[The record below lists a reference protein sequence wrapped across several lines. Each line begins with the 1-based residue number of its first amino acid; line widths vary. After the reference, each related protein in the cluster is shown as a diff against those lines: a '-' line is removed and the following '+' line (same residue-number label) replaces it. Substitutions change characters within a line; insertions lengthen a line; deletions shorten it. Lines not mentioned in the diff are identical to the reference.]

1 MRYLTVKDLTFY
13 YDKEPVL
20 EGVSYHIDAGEFVT
34 LTGENGAAKSTLLKA
49 SLGLLKPSQGSVE
62 RAELNR
68 EGQVLR
74 IAYLPQTV
82 SSFNSGF
89 PSTVEEFVA
98 SGRYPRK
105 SWWKGLT
112 EHDKE
117 HVQVSLE
124 AVGLWEQRKSF
135 IGALSGGQKQ
145 RVALARMFASDPDFF
160 VLDEPTTGMD
170 AVSKEDFYEL
180 MHHSAHKHGKAVLMV
195 THDPEEVAEYAD
207 RNIHLLRKQDS
218 PWRCFQL
225 HQGEEEGT

>member
-49 SLGLLKPSQGSVE
+49 SLGLLRASQGSVE
-62 RAELNR
+62 RASVNR
-68 EGQVLR
+68 DGQPLR

-82 SSFNSGF
+82 ASFNSGF

-105 SWWKGLT
+105 SWWKRLT
-112 EHDKE
+112 EHDQE
-117 HVQVSLE
+117 HIQVSLE
-124 AVGLWEQRKSF
+124 AVGLWEQRKNF

-145 RVALARMFASDPDFF
+145 RLALARMFASDPDFF
-160 VLDEPTTGMD
+160 ILDEPTTGMD
-170 AVSKEDFYEL
+170 AVSKDDFYEL

-195 THDPEEVAEYAD
+195 THDPEEVADYAD

-225 HQGEEEGT
+225 HQGEEAGA

>member
-1 MRYLTVKDLTFY
+1 MRYLMVKDLTFY

-49 SLGLLKPSQGSVE
+49 SLGLLRASQGSVE
-62 RAELNR
+62 RASVNR
-68 EGQVLR
+68 DGQPLR

-82 SSFNSGF
+82 ASFNSGF

-105 SWWKGLT
+105 SWWKRLT
-112 EHDKE
+112 EHDQE

-124 AVGLWEQRKSF
+124 AVGLWEQRKNF

-145 RVALARMFASDPDFF
+145 RLALARMFASDPDFF
-160 VLDEPTTGMD
+160 ILDEPTTGMD
-170 AVSKEDFYEL
+170 AVSKDDFYEL

-195 THDPEEVAEYAD
+195 THDPEEVADYAD

-225 HQGEEEGT
+225 HQGEETGA

>member
-49 SLGLLKPSQGSVE
+49 SLGLLKASQGSVE
-62 RAELNR
+62 RASVNR
-68 EGQVLR
+68 DGQPLR

-82 SSFNSGF
+82 ASFNSGF

-105 SWWKGLT
+105 SWWKRLT
-112 EHDKE
+112 EHDQE

-124 AVGLWEQRKSF
+124 AVGSILYWGSF
-135 IGALSGGQKQ
+135 GWSEATVGLGADVRL
-145 RVALARMFASDPDFF
+145 
-160 VLDEPTTGMD
+160 
-170 AVSKEDFYEL
+170 
-180 MHHSAHKHGKAVLMV
+180 
-195 THDPEEVAEYAD
+195 
-207 RNIHLLRKQDS
+207 
-218 PWRCFQL
+218 
-225 HQGEEEGT
+225 

>member
-49 SLGLLKPSQGSVE
+49 SLGLLKVSQGSVE
-62 RAELNR
+62 RASVNR
-68 EGQVLR
+68 DGQPLR

-82 SSFNSGF
+82 ASFNSGF

-105 SWWKGLT
+105 SWWKRLT
-112 EHDKE
+112 EHDQE

-145 RVALARMFASDPDFF
+145 RLALARMFASDPDFF
-160 VLDEPTTGMD
+160 ILDEPTTGMD
-170 AVSKEDFYEL
+170 AVSKDDFYEL

-195 THDPEEVAEYAD
+195 THDPEEVADYAD

-225 HQGEEEGT
+225 HQGEEAGV